1 MTLADLSD
9 ITIVSQLTAGMSGS
23 LFPPRQPSVLGQLG
37 AHRRVRHVHL
47 LQHKRGSYKRD
58 AQNGQASDEHLSI
71 AQANSQRRNFVLA
84 IEDQA
89 AQNVNGD
96 AAAAG
101 GHARP
106 APELSTFA

>member
-1 MTLADLSD
+1 M
-9 ITIVSQLTAGMSGS
+9 
-23 LFPPRQPSVLGQLG
+23 
-37 AHRRVRHVHL
+37 
-47 LQHKRGSYKRD
+47 
-58 AQNGQASDEHLSI
+58 DEHLSI

-84 IEDQA
+84 IEDLT

-106 APELSTFA
+106 APVVQLRS